1 MNRWYVVHTQPRAE
15 DRALWHLRNQGF
27 RCFMPRFHKT
37 RRHARKTD
45 VVLEPLFP
53 RYLFIRF
60 DADLSRW
67 RAINGTRGV
76 VELLRQG
83 TRPLPIANDVI
94 EALMAGADKNDVT
107 SLAALGVFCKGRAV
121 RITTG
126 AFAGQT
132 GKVAEVFAKGRDRV
146 RVLLN
151 VLGVDTELQVPARIL
166 ETA

>member
-27 RCFMPRFHKT
+27 RCFLPRCRKT
-37 RRHARKTD
+37 RRQARTTH
-45 VVLEPLFP
+45 VALEPLFP
-53 RYLFIRF
+53 RYLFTCF

-76 VELLRQG
+76 VALLSQG
-83 TRPLPIANDVI
+83 TRPLPIADEII
-94 EALMAGADKNDVT
+94 EALMAGTDTDGAT
-107 SLAALGVFCKGRAV
+107 SLTALGVFCKGRVV
-121 RITTG
+121 RITAG

-132 GKVAEVFAKGRDRV
+132 GKVAEVLAKGRDRV

-151 VLGVDTELQVPARIL
+151 VLGADTELHVPAYAL
-166 ETA
+166 ETT